1 MTQTA
6 FSIGQRIYAAL
17 IRAANEN
24 PEGIAVRKNF
34 SGGSRYG
41 VDVGFPDW
49 YREEPEKF
57 ASHPD
62 DRGVLCMQIYVM
74 PEDVGMEIK
83 VRWGGVY
90 MPEFDSVYEKDR
102 ERDRLAN
109 GDARTYAYPVSQL
122 EDAIKTFSTQI
133 RNWRRMQF

>member
-62 DRGVLCMQIYVM
+62 DRGILCAQVFIQPDSGIEVIVKYGRVYRPSLAPIY
-74 PEDVGMEIK
+74 
-83 VRWGGVY
+83 
-90 MPEFDSVYEKDR
+90 
-102 ERDRLAN
+102 ERDRADWMK
-109 GDARTYAYPVSQL
+109 GARL
-122 EDAIKTFSTQI
+122 ESYGTSSIDKAVKILSTQV

>member
-83 VRWGGVY
+83 VRCHGDCLIHIRPIPTYKSIRRWKIRY
-90 MPEFDSVYEKDR
+90 PTTKAFIADINTEPAITSFIIR
-102 ERDRLAN
+102 AN
-109 GDARTYAYPVSQL
+109 G
-122 EDAIKTFSTQI
+122 
-133 RNWRRMQF
+133 